1 MWPASPGR
9 PPHRRERRSGLRRR
23 SEGRS
28 ALRRTRT
35 CVVSRLLDADDVA
48 RVLRRLAHELVERE
62 EGADRL
68 VLLGIQTR
76 GVPLAHRL
84 AALIADIE
92 GTEVPV
98 GALDVTLYRD
108 DLGRRGPL
116 PLGET
121 RVPVAVDG
129 RTVVLVD
136 DVLYTGRTIRAALEA
151 VLELGRPAAI
161 RLVVLVDR
169 GHRELPIRADH
180 VGKNLPSAA
189 AERVTVQL
197 VEVDGQD
204 AVVSEEVA

>member
-1 MWPASPGR
+1 MTP
-9 PPHRRERRSGLRRR
+9 
-23 SEGRS
+23 
-28 ALRRTRT
+28 
-35 CVVSRLLDADDVA
+35 LLDANDLA

-76 GVPLAHRL
+76 GAPLAQRL

-92 GTEVPV
+92 GTEVPT
-98 GALDVTLYRD
+98 GTLDVTLYRD

-121 RVPVAVDG
+121 RVPVSVDG

-136 DVLYTGRTIRAALEA
+136 DVLHTGRTIRAALEA
-151 VLELGRPAAI
+151 VLELGRPAAV

-180 VGKNLPSAA
+180 VGKNLPSAPGQ
-189 AERVTVQL
+189 RVSVRL
-197 VEVDGQD
+197 MEVDGED
-204 AVVSEEVA
+204 AVVSEEAV